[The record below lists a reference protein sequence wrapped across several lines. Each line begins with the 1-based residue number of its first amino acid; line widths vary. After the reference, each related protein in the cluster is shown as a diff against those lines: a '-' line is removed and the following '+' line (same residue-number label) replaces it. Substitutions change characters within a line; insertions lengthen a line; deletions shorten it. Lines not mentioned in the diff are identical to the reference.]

1 MFSKHTCSLH
11 GKTRSANIFSEFSKQ
26 LYTFENLNLRQTVT
40 ELQELCDVFIRNT
53 QISVLLGTVEG
64 GRSFLPLCQ
73 ISGTGFCCKDRK
85 RISVQG
91 CLSHNKEHSNFF
103 LCRKTSTFL
112 RLFLLI
118 NIFRVQ
124 CLIAFCLF
132 SFYNVFSSQIILMR
146 SLLNY
151 PLQAKNIRNSIIM
164 YMQMKY
170 ILNNVGKRL
179 SVSRVLFFEEKKYD

>member
-1 MFSKHTCSLH
+1 M
-11 GKTRSANIFSEFSKQ
+11 
-26 LYTFENLNLRQTVT
+26 RQTVT

-103 LCRKTSTFL
+103 LC
-112 RLFLLI
+112 
-118 NIFRVQ
+118 N
-124 CLIAFCLF
+124 CLF